1 MTQTGGPA
9 AGIPRIN
16 DPAPDFEAQST
27 HGVIRLSD
35 FTKGGRWVL
44 LFSHPA
50 DFTPVCSTEL
60 VDLARRNAE
69 FEEMGVQLI
78 GVSVDSIYSHIAWAQ
93 SLKEKLGQEIP
104 YPIIADLDTRV
115 AQLYGMIHPG
125 ASATATVRAVFV
137 IDPRQVIR
145 ALVYYPMQAGR
156 NVDEL
161 VRLLQALQ
169 TVDANGV
176 STPVNWRPGDPVV
189 VPAPATTEQAAVRLG
204 GSEGYDVKDWYLSLK
219 RLSEDG

>member
-1 MTQTGGPA
+1 MTDTAIP
-9 AGIPRIN
+9 GIPRIN
-16 DPAPDFEAQST
+16 DPAPEFEAVST
-27 HGVIRLSD
+27 HGVIHLSD
-35 FTKGGRWVL
+35 YTKAGKWVL

-60 VDLARRNAE
+60 VDLARHNPD
-69 FEEMGVQLI
+69 FEAANTQLI
-78 GVSVDSIYSHIAWAQ
+78 GVSVDSIYSHIAWTR
-93 SLKEKLGQEIP
+93 SLEEKLGQEIP

-156 NVDEL
+156 NIDEL
-161 VRLLQALQ
+161 LRLVIALQ
-169 TVDANGV
+169 TVDANGIA
-176 STPVNWRPGDPVV
+176 TPANWRPGDDVI
-189 VPAPATTEQAAVRLG
+189 VPAPATVQAAKVRAG
-204 GSEGYDVKDWYLSLK
+204 GTEGYDMVDWYLSTK
-219 RLSEDG
+219 KLS

>member
-1 MTQTGGPA
+1 MTQTPA
-9 AGIPRIN
+9 SQTPGIPRIN

-27 HGVIRLSD
+27 HGVIHLSD
-35 FTKGGRWVL
+35 YTKQGKWVL

-60 VDLARRNAE
+60 VELARRAPD
-69 FEEMGVQLI
+69 FERLDTQLVGI
-78 GVSVDSIYSHIAWAQ
+78 SVDSVYSHIAWAQ
-93 SLKEKLGQEIP
+93 NLAEKFGQEIP

-115 AQLYGMIHPG
+115 AQAYGMIHPG

-137 IDPRQVIR
+137 IDPKQIIR

-161 VRLLQALQ
+161 LRLVTALQ
-169 TVDANGV
+169 TTDANGV

-189 VPAPATTEQAAVRLG
+189 VPAPATADAARTRKQNG
-204 GSEGYDVKDWYLSLK
+204 EGLNVIDWYVSTKKL
-219 RLSEDG
+219 DQ

>member
-1 MTQTGGPA
+1 MTQTAAPTS

-27 HGVIRLSD
+27 HGTIRLSD
-35 FTKGGRWVL
+35 FTKQGRWVL

-60 VDLARRNAE
+60 VDLARRSPD
-69 FEEMGVQLI
+69 FEALGVQLI
-78 GVSVDSIYSHIAWAQ
+78 GVSVDSIYSHIAWAN
-93 SLKEKLGQEIP
+93 SLKEKFGQEIP

-137 IDPRQVIR
+137 IDPKQVIR

-161 VRLLQALQ
+161 VRLVQALQ

-176 STPVNWRPGDPVV
+176 ATPVNWRPGDPVV
-189 VPAPATTEQAAVRLG
+189 VPAPQTTEAAKTRLG
-204 GSEGYDVKDWYLSLK
+204 GSEGFEVRDWYISTRKL
-219 RLSEDG
+219 GG

>member
-1 MTQTGGPA
+1 MTQFA
-9 AGIPRIN
+9 AAQSPGIPRIN

-27 HGVIRLSD
+27 HGVIHLSD
-35 FTKGGRWVL
+35 YTKQGKWVL

-60 VDLARRNAE
+60 VELARRSPD
-69 FEEMGVQLI
+69 FEKANTQLLGI
-78 GVSVDSIYSHIAWAQ
+78 SVDSIYSHIAWAQ
-93 SLKEKLGQEIP
+93 NLAEKFGQEIP

-115 AQLYGMIHPG
+115 AQAYGMIHPG

-137 IDPRQVIR
+137 IDPKQVIR

-161 VRLLQALQ
+161 LRLVTALQ
-169 TVDANGV
+169 TTDANGV

-189 VPAPATTEQAAVRLG
+189 VPAPATVEAARARKQND
-204 GSEGYDVKDWYLSLK
+204 EGLNVIDWYISTKKL
-219 RLSEDG
+219 DD

>member
-1 MTQTGGPA
+1 MTDTEA

-27 HGVIRLSD
+27 HGIIHLSD
-35 FTKGGRWVL
+35 YTRAGKWVL

-60 VDLARRNAE
+60 VDLARRARE
-69 FEEMGVQLI
+69 FEARNVQLV
-78 GVSVDSIYSHIAWAQ
+78 GVSVDSIYSHIAWSR
-93 SLKEKLGQEIP
+93 SLAEKFGYEIP

-137 IDPRQVIR
+137 IDPKQVIR

-156 NVDEL
+156 SIDEL
-161 VRLLQALQ
+161 LRIVIALQ

-176 STPVNWRPGDPVV
+176 STPANWRPGEPVI
-189 VPAPATTEQAAVRLG
+189 VPAPATTQAAAVRTS
-204 GSEGYDVKDWYLSLK
+204 GSEGYDVVDWYYSTKKLT
-219 RLSEDG
+219 

>member
-1 MTQTGGPA
+1 MSQTGPPIT
-9 AGIPRIN
+9 GIPRIN
-16 DPAPDFEAQST
+16 DPAPDFEATST

-35 FTKGGRWVL
+35 FTKQGKWVL

-60 VDLARRNAE
+60 VDLARRSPD
-69 FEEMGVQLI
+69 FEAVNTQLI
-78 GVSVDSIYSHIAWAQ
+78 GVSVDSIYSHIAWTRNLA
-93 SLKEKLGQEIP
+93 EKLGQDIP

-137 IDPRQVIR
+137 IDPKQVIR

-156 NVDEL
+156 NIDEL
-161 VRLLQALQ
+161 LRIVQALQ

-176 STPVNWRPGDPVV
+176 STPANWRPGDAVL
-189 VPAPATTEQAAVRLG
+189 VPAPATTDAAKTRAE
-204 GSEGYDVKDWYLSLK
+204 GSEGYDVVDWYLSTKKLA
-219 RLSEDG
+219 

>member
-1 MTQTGGPA
+1 MSQTGPPIT
-9 AGIPRIN
+9 GIPRIN
-16 DPAPDFEAQST
+16 DPAPDFEATST

-35 FTKGGRWVL
+35 FTKQGKWVL

-60 VDLARRNAE
+60 VDLARRSPD
-69 FEEMGVQLI
+69 FEAVNTQLI
-78 GVSVDSIYSHIAWAQ
+78 GVSVDSIYSHIAWTR
-93 SLKEKLGQEIP
+93 SLAEKLGQDIP

-137 IDPRQVIR
+137 IDPKQVIR

-156 NVDEL
+156 NIDEL
-161 VRLLQALQ
+161 LRIVQALQ

-176 STPVNWRPGDPVV
+176 STPANWRPGDAVL
-189 VPAPATTEQAAVRLG
+189 VPAPATTDAAKTRAE
-204 GSEGYDVKDWYLSLK
+204 GSEGYDVVDWYLSTKKLA
-219 RLSEDG
+219 

>member
-1 MTQTGGPA
+1 MTQIPA
-9 AGIPRIN
+9 AQSPGIPRIN

-27 HGVIRLSD
+27 HGVIHLSD
-35 FTKGGRWVL
+35 YTKQGKWVL

-60 VDLARRNAE
+60 VELARRSPD
-69 FEEMGVQLI
+69 FEKANTQLLGI
-78 GVSVDSIYSHIAWAQ
+78 SVDSIYSHIAWAQ
-93 SLKEKLGQEIP
+93 NLAEKFGQEIP

-115 AQLYGMIHPG
+115 AQAYGMIHPG

-137 IDPRQVIR
+137 IDPKQVIR

-161 VRLLQALQ
+161 LRLVTALQ
-169 TVDANGV
+169 TTDANGV

-189 VPAPATTEQAAVRLG
+189 VPAPATVEAARARKQND
-204 GSEGYDVKDWYLSLK
+204 EGVNVIDWYVSTKKL
-219 RLSEDG
+219 DD

>member
-1 MTQTGGPA
+1 MSQTGPPMT
-9 AGIPRIN
+9 GIPRIN
-16 DPAPDFEAQST
+16 DPAPDFEATST

-35 FTKGGRWVL
+35 FTKQGKWVL

-60 VDLARRNAE
+60 VDLARRSPD
-69 FEEMGVQLI
+69 FEAVNTQLI
-78 GVSVDSIYSHIAWAQ
+78 GVSVDSIYSHIAWTR
-93 SLKEKLGQEIP
+93 SLAEKLGQDIP

-137 IDPRQVIR
+137 IDPKQVVR

-156 NVDEL
+156 NIDEL
-161 VRLLQALQ
+161 LRIVQALQ

-176 STPVNWRPGDPVV
+176 STPANWRPGDAVL
-189 VPAPATTEQAAVRLG
+189 VPAPATTDAAKTRAE
-204 GSEGYDVKDWYLSLK
+204 GSEGYDVVDWYLSTKKLA
-219 RLSEDG
+219 

>member
-1 MTQTGGPA
+1 MTQTAPPPTSG
-9 AGIPRIN
+9 GIPRIN

-27 HGVIRLSD
+27 HGTIRLSD
-35 FTKGGRWVL
+35 FTKQGRWVL

-60 VDLARRNAE
+60 VDLARRNPE
-69 FEEMGVQLI
+69 FEALGVQLI
-78 GVSVDSIYSHIAWAQ
+78 GVSVDSVYSHIAWVNN
-93 SLKEKLGQEIP
+93 LEDKFGQAIP

-137 IDPRQVIR
+137 IDPKQVVR

-156 NVDEL
+156 NIDEL
-161 VRLLQALQ
+161 VRLVQALQ

-176 STPVNWRPGDPVV
+176 ATPVNWRPGDPVV
-189 VPAPATTEQAAVRLG
+189 VPAPLTTDAAKTRLG
-204 GSEGYDVKDWYLSLK
+204 GSEGFDVKDWYISTKKLS
-219 RLSEDG
+219 